1 MFPANV
7 TVGILEVNLAQITV
21 TSVTFDMLPNNMHIM
36 IIYVS
41 TKGDSTL
48 KANPAM
54 ATFHKDSICRHVTT
68 YKALGWRVVF
78 FGTLL
83 IIIKIHPTFLA
94 YFKLRLIEDFS

>member
-41 TKGDSTL
+41 AKGNSTL

-68 YKALGWRVVF
+68 Y
-78 FGTLL
+78 
-83 IIIKIHPTFLA
+83 
-94 YFKLRLIEDFS
+94 